1 MEKIHMDDELFVL
14 QGLNLGKQLSLDPL
28 NLYEYSLVNKR
39 QTTFV
44 AIDVRER
51 QKMEYKYES
60 DYAITII
67 EILQQLNTI

>member
-1 MEKIHMDDELFVL
+1 MEKNHMNDELFVL